1 MKKLFFMFSVFALVS
16 CGTVGKVAR
25 SDSSRVEVRTVTEFV
40 PDTVFVELPVIV
52 ERVQT
57 LDTASVLENRFA
69 RSEASVSGGVLSH
82 SLETKPVKEPVEVE
96 SKVIYRDSLLY
107 VDRFVTETVEVA
119 RPLSGW
125 QRVRMGLGSSF
136 VVLIAAAIL
145 YFIIK
150 FSKSLKFKTL

>member
-1 MKKLFFMFSVFALVS
+1 MMFALVS
-16 CGTVGKVAR
+16 CGTAGKVAR

-57 LDTASVLENRFA
+57 LDTVSFLENRFA
-69 RSEASVSGGVLSH
+69 KSEASVSEGVLSH

-96 SKVIYRDSLLY
+96 NKVVYRDSLVY

-119 RPLSGW
+119 RTLSKW
-125 QRVRMGLGSSF
+125 QRVRMGMGSAF
-136 VVLIAAAIL
+136 IVLIAAAVL

-150 FSKSLKFKTL
+150 FSNSLKFKTL